1 MSSYRTINLSL
12 KCLPFMSANHK
23 ENLTGFLLH
32 HNSSTY
38 LLSVHHHLP
47 IETVYE
53 KQTESACNILVN
65 SCWSE
70 ALIMDSHNIDT
81 SQFTVFKKIQNS
93 IKSFNDSE
101 IFALIDGER
110 NSINLISTI
119 YEPFDYLN
127 LSPDIP
133 YLVGKL
139 KFPQASLA
147 GNSGAPIF
155 IREGNEDILIG
166 VISKYDTINESVHII
181 PIYIFIRA
189 LEKRNNSIIY
199 GLDYT
204 NALKIGAYNITEDLE
219 LGKTIYH
226 PTLKV
231 NIPLSTFFLLEGDDN
246 STFVIN
252 YNLCRNGKNV
262 NIINNVN
269 TISIN
274 HNLIVSHE
282 ESLLVS
288 DKGRFKINLRLLS
301 LFKRITHPE
310 MQQKLFVK
318 IKANM
323 TSTQSNDFWMDLK
336 IKAK

>member
-1 MSSYRTINLSL
+1 MSYRTINLSL
-12 KCLPFMSANHK
+12 KCLPFMSTNHR
-23 ENLTGFLLH
+23 ESLTGFLLH
-32 HNSSTY
+32 HNSTTY

-93 IKSFNDSE
+93 IKSFNEAE

-110 NSINLISTI
+110 NLINMVGTI

-127 LSPDIP
+127 SSPDIP

-139 KFPQASLA
+139 NIPNASLA

-181 PIYIFIRA
+181 PIYVFIRS
-189 LEKRNNSIIY
+189 LDKRNNSTIY
-199 GLDYT
+199 GIDCT
-204 NALKIGAYNITEDLE
+204 NATKIGAYNITEDVE
-219 LGKTIYH
+219 LKKTIYH

-231 NIPLSTFFLLEGDDN
+231 NIPLSTYFLLEGDDN
-246 STFVIN
+246 ATFIIN
-252 YNLCRNGKNV
+252 YNLYRNGKNL

-282 ESLLVS
+282 ETLLVS
-288 DKGRFKINLRLLS
+288 DKSRFKINLRLLS

-310 MQQKLFVK
+310 MQKKIFMK

-323 TSTQSNDFWMDLK
+323 ISTHSNDFWMDLK

>member
-1 MSSYRTINLSL
+1 MSYRTINLSL
-12 KCLPFMSANHK
+12 KCLQFMSTSHR
-23 ENLTGFLLH
+23 ESLTGFLLQ
-32 HNSSTY
+32 HNSTIY

-47 IETVYE
+47 IENVYE
-53 KQTESACNILVN
+53 IQTESPCNILVN

-70 ALIMDSHNIDT
+70 VLIMDSHNIDT
-81 SQFTVFKKIQNS
+81 SQFTVFKKILNS
-93 IKSFNDSE
+93 IKSFNGSE

-127 LSPDIP
+127 LSPEIP
-133 YLVGKL
+133 YLIGKL
-139 KFPQASLA
+139 ACPKESLA
-147 GNSGAPIF
+147 GNSGAPVF

-166 VISKYDTINESVHII
+166 VISKYDTESQSIHII
-181 PIYIFIRA
+181 PIYIFIKS
-189 LEKRNNSIIY
+189 LDKRNNATIY
-199 GLDYT
+199 GIDCT
-204 NALKIGAYNITEDLE
+204 DAVKIGAYNITEDLE

-231 NIPLSTFFLLEGDDN
+231 NIPLSTYFLLEGDEN
-246 STFVIN
+246 TVFTIN
-252 YNLCRNGKNV
+252 YNLCKSGKSA

-282 ESLLVS
+282 ESLLIS

-301 LFKRITHPE
+301 LFKRITNPE
-310 MQQKLFVK
+310 IQRK
-318 IKANM
+318 IFMKIQANV
-323 TSTQSNDFWMDLK
+323 TSTNSNDFWMDLK
-336 IKAK
+336 IKTK

>member
-1 MSSYRTINLSL
+1 MSYRTINLLL
-12 KCLPFMSANHK
+12 KCKKIMTVEYQ

-32 HNSSTY
+32 YNNSIY

-47 IETVYE
+47 IQDVYE
-53 KQTESACNILVN
+53 KQTESPCNILVN

-93 IKSFNDSE
+93 IKSFGDSE
-101 IFALIDGER
+101 VYALIDGER
-110 NSINLISTI
+110 SGIILSGIT

-127 LSPDIP
+127 FSPETP
-133 YLVGKL
+133 YIIGKL
-139 KFPQASLA
+139 KFPKASLA
-147 GNSGAPIF
+147 GNSGSPVF

-166 VISKYDTINESVHII
+166 VLSKHDLSTHSIQII
-181 PIYIFIRA
+181 PIYVFIKSF
-189 LEKRNNSIIY
+189 EKRNNSTIY
-199 GLDYT
+199 GIIDST
-204 NALKIGAYNITEDLE
+204 NATKIGAYNITEDVE

-231 NIPLSTFFLLEGDDN
+231 SIPLSTFFLLEGDEN

-252 YNLCRNGKNV
+252 YNICKKGKNV

-282 ESLLVS
+282 ESLLIS
-288 DKGRFKINLRLLS
+288 DQGRFKINLRLLS
-301 LFKRITHPE
+301 LFKRIISPD
-310 MQQKLFVK
+310 MQKKIFVK
-318 IKANM
+318 IQNNITTTK
-323 TSTQSNDFWMDLK
+323 SNDFWLDLK
-336 IKAK
+336 IKA